1 MHCNHISD
9 IARVHFVRILFPHN
23 QPNEVRVV
31 TVSGQF
37 TTKTNLLAQ
46 KSPCTT
52 KSQIATGGDLTFS
65 LCVVCR
71 SKVTLNGS

>member
-9 IARVHFVRILFPHN
+9 IARVHFVRILFQQN
-23 QPNEVRVV
+23 QLNEVRVV
-31 TVSGQF
+31 TISGQF
-37 TTKTNLLAQ
+37 TTKADLLAQ

-71 SKVTLNGS
+71 SKVTLNES

>member
-9 IARVHFVRILFPHN
+9 IARVHFVRILFLQN
-23 QPNEVRVV
+23 QPNEVHVV

-52 KSQIATGGDLTFS
+52 KSQIATGDDLTFS

-71 SKVTLNGS
+71 SKVILNES

>member
-9 IARVHFVRILFPHN
+9 IARVHFVRILLPHN

-71 SKVTLNGS
+71 SKVTLNES